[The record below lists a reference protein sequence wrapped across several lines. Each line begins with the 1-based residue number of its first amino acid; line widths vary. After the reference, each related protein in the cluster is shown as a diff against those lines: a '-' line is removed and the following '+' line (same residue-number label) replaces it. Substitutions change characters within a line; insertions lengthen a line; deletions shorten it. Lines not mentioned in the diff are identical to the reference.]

1 MFSDLHAHLND
12 PKFDG
17 EENEVAEDCI
27 RARVGIVVNAGYDM
41 KSSEKA
47 LMLSEKFP
55 FMYFTAGIHPDNAAE
70 LDEKNEKR
78 LREMLS
84 HPKCVGA
91 GEIGYD
97 FHWNVYPREMQERA
111 FVRQAELAAEE
122 GIPFVV
128 HSREASAA
136 TMKTLKEH
144 KDLLHNGFVLHC
156 YAESAESAKEYLKLG
171 AYFTFGGVIT
181 FKNAKK
187 DDIIRSIPLTR
198 VMTETDSPYLA
209 PHPLRGTLNTPAN
222 IPLIAEKLASVYGV
236 TAEDIGRETEK
247 NAKNLF
253 KRLQDGHDHL

>member
-1 MFSDLHAHLND
+1 
-12 PKFDG
+12 
-17 EENEVAEDCI
+17 
-27 RARVGIVVNAGYDM
+27 
-41 KSSEKA
+41 
-47 LMLSEKFP
+47 
-55 FMYFTAGIHPDNAAE
+55 
-70 LDEKNEKR
+70 
-78 LREMLS
+78 
-84 HPKCVGA
+84 
-91 GEIGYD
+91 
-97 FHWNVYPREMQERA
+97 
-111 FVRQAELAAEE
+111 
-122 GIPFVV
+122 
-128 HSREASAA
+128 
-136 TMKTLKEH
+136 MKTLKEH

-187 DDIIRSIPLTR
+187 DDIIRSIPLSR